1 MDPIFFRQNL
11 HQQQSSSQ
19 LGAGFDVETFN
30 QDYAHRGNYTP
41 LQVSISYNFVF
52 SSYIIEF
59 KLFIRIIHTERIPCL
74 QMCILCILR

>member
-1 MDPIFFRQNL
+1 MDPIFFCQNL

-41 LQVSISYNFVF
+41 LHLQVSIPYNFVF
-52 SSYIIEF
+52 STYIIEL
-59 KLFIRIIHTERIPCL
+59 KLWL
-74 QMCILCILR
+74 G